1 MPFAVTGS
9 HSHLSVCP
17 PLGLVQS
24 WPEPAGVTVTGQKW
38 KNGKNVWVLAI
49 TPSPSDHGA
58 AAGPFWGQLVPGPG
72 PSLWLSGWD
81 SECPRPHMQTGL
93 KIPLPAAPPP
103 RRKGGPGNYC
113 WIDCPPPQPP
123 TRSRALGRAVGRAW
137 MESEALTWEARTCQ
151 PPPSLALPVWFGS
164 QHVSILFKNL
174 ISCQHLQIGELHR
187 KVRISVL

>member
-103 RRKGGPGNYC
+103 GGREDLGTTAGSTAHRPNPRPDPELWEGR
-113 WIDCPPPQPP
+113 WAGRGWSQ
-123 TRSRALGRAVGRAW
+123 RLLLGRRGLASPHRAW
-137 MESEALTWEARTCQ
+137 PCLFG
-151 PPPSLALPVWFGS
+151 LALSTLVFFLK
-164 QHVSILFKNL
+164 I
-174 ISCQHLQIGELHR
+174 
-187 KVRISVL
+187 